1 LIVGGTVAALA
12 ATVLALGGALG
23 DSGRAPAA
31 AAAASPAVAV
41 DPAAATKRLVS
52 SLQRRL
58 RVDRQDADALTR
70 LGFAY
75 EQRARE
81 TGDPSYLVKA
91 EGVLQRS
98 LAITPNSADALI
110 GLGSV
115 ALSRHDFRRAL
126 RLARRARAPYGS
138 AVLGVVGDALV
149 ELGRYGEAFRTFDL
163 LAARKPGVAAYA
175 RVSYGREL
183 IGHTGAAIEAMQL
196 ALAASAGRPEPTAWT
211 SVQLGKL
218 ELARGRL
225 DAAARRFRA
234 ALHVFPR
241 YPYALDGLAFTEAA
255 HGRLRSAM
263 TLSRQA
269 VAAAPL
275 PQFVGTLAD
284 VYELAGDRG
293 AMHEQ
298 YRLVGAI
305 ERLLR
310 ASGVRTDLETA
321 QFDVDHGLRLG
332 DALRLA
338 RRAHRDRPTV
348 DADDVLAWALVRTGR
363 CDEALHFSRRAL
375 RLGTRDATKLFHR
388 GMIERCLGHDGAAAR
403 WFRRA
408 LARNPFFSLR
418 WARIAEEYAR

>member
-1 LIVGGTVAALA
+1 MAALA

-23 DSGRAPAA
+23 ESGRAPAP

-58 RVDRQDADALTR
+58 RVDGQDADALTR

-91 EGVLQRS
+91 EGVLRRS
-98 LAITPNSADALI
+98 LAITPSSADALI

-225 DAAARRFRA
+225 DAAARHFRA

-348 DADDVLAWALVRTGR
+348 DADDVLAWALVRTDR
-363 CDEALHFSRRAL
+363 CDEALNFSRRAL